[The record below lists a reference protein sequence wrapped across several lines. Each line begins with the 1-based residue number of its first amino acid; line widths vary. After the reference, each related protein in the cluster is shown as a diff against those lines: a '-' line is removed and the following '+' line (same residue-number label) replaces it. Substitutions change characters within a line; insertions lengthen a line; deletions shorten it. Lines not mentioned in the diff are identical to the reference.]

1 MRDNPTMDKIFGAL
15 TFSKRFPRLGHG
27 PKTKEHRDCQ
37 LTREDTARS
46 WDFIFFIISLAN
58 LLLLLSLAA
67 TNIDKISEY
76 YFLWISSFVHLV
88 MAIAKTEHSY
98 IYSGWLGLGVTFVAV
113 LFSFAPYASV
123 IFFQL
128 GAQPLQWQHMYNST
142 RHRTFNGCTICCAFC
157 HTRFFDDSVLLI
169 ANISSSFTV
178 FCVIK

>member
-123 IFFQL
+123 IFFNWVPNPCSGNTCIIL
-128 GAQPLQWQHMYNST
+128 HGIALSTAAQYAVHFVIHAFSMIP
-142 RHRTFNGCTICCAFC
+142 CC
-157 HTRFFDDSVLLI
+157 
-169 ANISSSFTV
+169 
-178 FCVIK
+178 